1 MKEYPGLLSLAQEMI
16 RYPTVTPEDN
26 GLLARIGEI
35 LQGMGFQVFLLP
47 FGKIRNLYARFG
59 SGAPLLC
66 LAGHTD
72 VVPVGDPARWAADP
86 FCGDI
91 VDGRLYG
98 RGATDMKGAVAAQ
111 IMAARS
117 FLKNHPD
124 FSGSIGFL
132 LTGDEEAVA
141 EDGTVRVLDWLRD
154 RGEKID
160 FALVG
165 EPTGVER
172 VGDTIK
178 NGRRGSINGE
188 LILYGV
194 QGHAAYPHLAENPIH
209 RGLPVLQEMVET
221 CFDRG
226 NAFFPP
232 THFGFTSVQAG
243 AGAANVIPGE
253 MKVSFNL
260 RYSSASTF
268 DSIRKTLQEILN
280 RSGLRHDLRLTHFS
294 GAFITPPGKLTDR
307 AAEAVLETAGI
318 PAALSTSGGTSDAR
332 FFAAHGV
339 EVAELGLVNRNAHKV
354 DESVPVE
361 EIHLLCRIYERTLEK
376 MLHI

>member
-1 MKEYPGLLSLAQEMI
+1 MI

-26 GLLARIGEI
+26 GLIARIGEI
-35 LQGMGFQVFLLP
+35 LKGMGFQIFPLP
-47 FGKIRNLYARFG
+47 FGKVRNLYARFG

-72 VVPVGDPARWAADP
+72 VVPVGDPSRWSRDP

-111 IMAARS
+111 IIAARS

-160 FALVG
+160 FSLVG

-172 VGDTIK
+172 VGYTIK

-232 THFGFTSVQAG
+232 THFVLTSVQAG

-253 MKVSFNL
+253 LKVSFNL

-268 DSIRKTLQEILN
+268 DSIRKTLQEILH
-280 RSGLRHDLRLTHFS
+280 RSGLRHNLKLTHFA
-294 GAFITPPGKLTDR
+294 GAFIIPPGKLTDQ
-307 AAEAVLETAGI
+307 ASEAVLETAGI

-332 FFAAHGV
+332 FFAAHGI

-361 EIHLLCRIYERTLEK
+361 EIHLLCRIYERIMEK
-376 MLHI
+376 MFDND